1 MKKQHTM
8 NKNIQELAPQTL
20 WKYFADICRI
30 PHPSHHEQAIHDYL
44 VAQAAALGLSCTTDE
59 AGNVILRKAATPGME
74 NLKGVILQAHM
85 DMVPQKNGD
94 KKFDFTTDS
103 IEAYVDGDWVTAD
116 GTTLGADNGIGMAAI
131 LAVMASPDLQHGPL
145 EALITCSEEVGMDG
159 AFGLKPG
166 LLQGEILINLDSET
180 EGELYVGCAGGQDV
194 SVTFTYKE
202 EPVPADS
209 RAYRLE
215 LKGLK
220 GGHSGMEIILERG
233 NANKI
238 MNRFLLEAQD
248 QYGLR
253 LASIDG
259 GGLRN
264 AIPRESVAVVT
275 LPAVKAEA
283 FEAAVASFERLMQ
296 AELKG
301 VDDGVNFRA
310 VAVDVPT
317 SLIDA
322 DTQDRLLK
330 SVAVCPNGI
339 IRMSPAIAGLVQ
351 TSTNLA
357 RVVSAEG
364 TIQLHCMMRSSVDS
378 EKDALA
384 DSMKALFSLA
394 GAQTELS
401 GAYSGWNPDPSS
413 AILKTMLAEY
423 KALYGREPEVKAIH
437 AGLECGILGGT
448 YPGLDMI
455 SMGPTIQYPHSPDEK
470 VNVSSVGRFWDFLC
484 HVLAHIPTK

>member
-1 MKKQHTM
+1 M
-8 NKNIQELAPQTL
+8 NKNIQELAPQIL

-44 VAQAAALGLSCTTDE
+44 VAQAAELGVDCTTDE
-59 AGNVILRKAATPGME
+59 AGNVILRKAATAGME
-74 NLKGVILQAHM
+74 NRKGVILQAHM

-94 KKFDFTTDS
+94 KSFDFTTDS
-103 IEAYVDGDWVTAD
+103 IEAYVDGEWVTAN

-131 LAVMASPDLQHGPL
+131 LAVMASKDLQHGPI

-166 LLQGEILINLDSET
+166 LLQGKILINLDSET
-180 EGELYVGCAGGQDV
+180 EGELYVGCAGGEDV
-194 SVTFTYKE
+194 SVTFDYTE
-202 EPVPADS
+202 EAVPADV

-248 QYGLR
+248 RFGLR

-264 AIPRESVAVVT
+264 AIPRESMAVVT
-275 LPAVKAEA
+275 VPVGAAQA
-283 FEAAVASFERLMQ
+283 FEAAVADYERLMQ
-296 AELKG
+296 NELKG
-301 VDDGVNFRA
+301 VDDGVSFRA
-310 VAVDVPT
+310 LATELP
-317 SLIDA
+317 SCLIDA
-322 DTQDRLLK
+322 STQDRLLK
-330 SVAVCPNGI
+330 SVAACPNGI
-339 IRMSPAIAGLVQ
+339 VRMSPAIAGLVQ

-357 RVVSAEG
+357 RVVSGEG
-364 TIQLHCMMRSSVDS
+364 TIQLQCMMRSSADS

-384 DSMKALFSLA
+384 DVMKALFSLA
-394 GAQTELS
+394 GARTELS
-401 GAYSGWNPDPSS
+401 GAYSGWNPDPTS
-413 AILKTMLAEY
+413 AILKTMKAEY
-423 KALYGREPEVKAIH
+423 QKMYGREPEVKAIH

-470 VNVSSVGRFWDFLC
+470 VNIASVGKFWDFLG
-484 HVLAHIPTK
+484 HVLANIPSK